1 MVGPRGFEPLTFC
14 TPSKRATSL
23 RYGPIEKQAGKVSA
37 TLLTV
42 KKRIKQLF
50 PMGILNPVIF
60 NHRLRP

>member
-1 MVGPRGFEPLTFC
+1 
-14 TPSKRATSL
+14 
-23 RYGPIEKQAGKVSA
+23 
-37 TLLTV
+37 LTV